1 MINRSGWMDAAN
13 RGPVVEGKGG
23 AKKRVRGVAKLFLS
37 RSHLLT
43 LASKARAGIAGSLTF
58 VL

>member
-1 MINRSGWMDAAN
+1 MLLTGD
-13 RGPVVEGKGG
+13 PVVEGKGR

-43 LASKARAGIAGSLTF
+43 LF